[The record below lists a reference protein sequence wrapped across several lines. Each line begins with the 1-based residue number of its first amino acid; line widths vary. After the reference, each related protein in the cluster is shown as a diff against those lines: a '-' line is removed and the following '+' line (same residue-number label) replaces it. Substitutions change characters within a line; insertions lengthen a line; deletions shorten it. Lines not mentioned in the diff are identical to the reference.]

1 MTAQEYQ
8 APDSVGRLQQ
18 RALVVGVLG
27 VLLSIVGF
35 IMNSTTFYRAY
46 LVAFL
51 CVLGWSLGS
60 LGLLMLQ
67 HLTGGQ
73 WGILIRR
80 PLEAASRVLYLLPL
94 LFLPLII
101 GMSSLYS
108 SHDVDGET
116 RIGWLNPP
124 APGHEGALSNLQHW
138 YLTENGFKLRAVI
151 YFAIWIALVWLFNS
165 MSRKQDLNRDDRA
178 LRARLK
184 FWAGPGILLYVFGM
198 TFAAIDW
205 AMSLSPHWASTIY
218 GFLFVAGQAIS
229 AMSLMIIIV
238 IMVSH
243 AEPFSQFIQKR
254 HLHDL
259 GKLLFAFNMLWAY
272 FGFSQLLIIWAG
284 NQPEEISF
292 YKSRLLGGWGVV
304 AVMVLVL
311 HFFIPFFALLS
322 RDVKRNKSILTKIAM
337 WLIVM
342 RCLDLFW
349 LTQPEFSSRVFPSP
363 SAVSALLYFAT
374 ILALGGIWL
383 WFFARQLKQQ
393 PLLPLGEPKL
403 AEAIAN
409 HEH

>member
-1 MTAQEYQ
+1 MTAQEYK
-8 APDSVGRLQQ
+8 APESVGRLEQ

-27 VLLSIVGF
+27 VLLSIVGY
-35 IMNSTTFYRAY
+35 IMNSTAFYRAY

-51 CVLGWSLGS
+51 FVLGWSLGS

-80 PLEAASRVLYLLPL
+80 PLEAASRVLYLLPV
-94 LFLPLII
+94 LFLPLIP
-101 GMSSLYS
+101 GMKSLYT
-108 SHDVDGET
+108 SHEVDGEM

-124 APGHEGALSNLQHW
+124 APGHEGALSQLQQW
-138 YLTENGFKLRAVI
+138 YLTKNGFLLRAVI
-151 YFAIWIALVWLFNS
+151 YFLVWLGLMWLFNK
-165 MSRKQDLNRDDRA
+165 MSREQDVNRDDRA

-184 FWAGPGILLYVFGM
+184 FWAGPGIILYVFGM

-229 AMSLMIIIV
+229 AMSLMIIVV
-238 IMVSH
+238 IMFSH
-243 AEPFSQFIQKR
+243 AEPFSHFIQKR

-292 YKSRLLGGWGVV
+292 YKSRLFGGWGVV

-322 RDVKRNKSILTKIAM
+322 RDVKRNKSVLPKIAM
-337 WLIVM
+337 WLIAM

-349 LTQPEFSSRVFPSP
+349 LTQPEFSSRVFPS
-363 SAVSALLYFAT
+363 ALAAILYLAT

-403 AEAIAN
+403 AEAITN